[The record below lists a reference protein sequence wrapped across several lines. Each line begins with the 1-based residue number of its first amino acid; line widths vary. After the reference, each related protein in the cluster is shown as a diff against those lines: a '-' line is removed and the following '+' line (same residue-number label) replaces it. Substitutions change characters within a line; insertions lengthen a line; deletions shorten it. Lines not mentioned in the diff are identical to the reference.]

1 MRDKMSEQ
9 IKAIGGKIKKLG
21 GRLTA
26 EILDKRMNQKQQYT
40 HLLSQLESL
49 QHSEMSLYFLI
60 GEYLITSNEKDKHTL
75 LTFADV
81 FGLKS
86 VNSMVPLDQSINF
99 IYSTRGTIME
109 LLEAEF
115 MDNTISAETL
125 FEVIN
130 LLEPLYQLISNT
142 LFIHYNEALS
152 FTKFALN
159 ESNQDLQIT
168 HRELADLKRAL
179 NEATIFSISDK
190 NDRIIYVNDKFCS
203 IYQYT
208 KEELIGKKHDIL
220 FSGFHPPSYFKNL
233 LDTIG
238 RGEVWK
244 GDIVNQAKDGSK
256 YWLDTTMIP
265 FLDANG
271 ERYQHISIQYD
282 ITEKKNTEESL
293 RKAEKL
299 SMVGELAAGIAHE
312 IRNPLTTIRGFVQL
326 LNESSTGNNYTNI
339 IIEEIER
346 INLIVSEFMVFA
358 KPHQFYF
365 SECDLT
371 EILKSVIKFLEPE
384 AILKNVLIQY
394 EFPEEEVKILGEKYQ
409 LKQVFL
415 NVIKNAIEAMPK
427 GGKIQTVIEKSF
439 DQIQITIND
448 NGVGM
453 AEEQVKKLGEPF
465 FTTKQDGNG
474 LGLMVSYKIIQN
486 HNGKI
491 IVSSQ
496 KNLGTSFTI
505 SFENPNL
512 GPREEHSDGSRVSF

>member
-1 MRDKMSEQ
+1 MRDEMSEQ
-9 IKAIGGKIKKLG
+9 IKIIGGKIKELG
-21 GRLTA
+21 GCFTA
-26 EILDKRMNQKQQYT
+26 KILDNSMDQKQQYT
-40 HLLSQLESL
+40 YLLSQLNSL
-49 QHSEMSLYFLI
+49 EHSEKGLYFLI
-60 GEYLITSNEKDKHTL
+60 GEFLITSNEKDRNTL

-86 VNSMVPLDQSINF
+86 VNSMVPLDQSIHF
-99 IYSTRGTIME
+99 IYRTRGTIME

-115 MDNTISAETL
+115 MSNRISAETL
-125 FEVIN
+125 FAVIK

-142 LFIHYNEALS
+142 LLNHYNEALS

-159 ESNQDLQIT
+159 ESNHDLQIT

-190 NDRIIYVNDKFCS
+190 DDRITYVNDKFCS

-208 KEELIGKKHDIL
+208 KEELIGKKHDL
-220 FSGFHPPSYFKNL
+220 LCSGFHPPTYFKNL

-244 GDIVNQAKDGSK
+244 GDIVNQAKDGTK

-265 FLDANG
+265 FLDSNG

-282 ITEKKNTEESL
+282 ITEKKKTEESL

-299 SMVGELAAGIAHE
+299 SMIGELAAGIAHE

-326 LNESSTGNNYTNI
+326 LNETSTGQSFTNI
-339 IIEEIER
+339 IIDEIER

-371 EILKSVIKFLEPE
+371 VILSDVIKFLEPE
-384 AILKNVLIQY
+384 AILKNVVMEY
-394 EFPEEEVKILGEKYQ
+394 EFPEEEVKIFGEKYQ

-415 NVIKNAIEAMPK
+415 NLIKNAIEAMPK
-427 GGKIQTVIEKSF
+427 GGRIHIIEEKYYEN
-439 DQIQITIND
+439 IQITIKD

-453 AEEQVKKLGEPF
+453 TEEQVKKLGEPF

-486 HNGKI
+486 HNGTIK
-491 IVSSQ
+491 VSSQ
-496 KNLGTSFTI
+496 KGLGTSFTI
-505 SFENPNL
+505 SFENPNIESF
-512 GPREEHSDGSRVSF
+512 PSFMSDI